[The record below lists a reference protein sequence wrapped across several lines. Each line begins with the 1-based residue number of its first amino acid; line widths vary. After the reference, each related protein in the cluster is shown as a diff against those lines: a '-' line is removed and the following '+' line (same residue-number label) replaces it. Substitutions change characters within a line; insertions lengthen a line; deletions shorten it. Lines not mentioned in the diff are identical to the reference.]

1 MSCPCYTGIPLE
13 AQTEEHKSL
22 QIPDKIH
29 SKTVAMLFIQIN
41 MPKHVF
47 DITVALRKK
56 AFSILFNDFRS
67 SLLQEFLTI
76 NRSFTH
82 SELDSESV

>member
-1 MSCPCYTGIPLE
+1 
-13 AQTEEHKSL
+13 
-22 QIPDKIH
+22 
-29 SKTVAMLFIQIN
+29 MLFIQIN

-67 SLLQEFLTI
+67 SLLQDFLTI

-82 SELDSESV
+82 SELDSESVWSLLCHIVFFISFTRLTEFWFCGL